1 MVDYCMPINNG
12 QIFVIPSLFHQ
23 QEKPASVHRTEHYE
37 GLPLNLSIKNK
48 ADTSGRRRLHFNPID
63 HEYSRQHYADENSSN
78 QTNQNNIIIQETA
91 AAHGQE
97 FGNLLIVSDIN
108 SDDVV
113 QEEVVETQEHLN
125 TPQVLVDNNEL
136 EIDTKPNAS
145 FEIECRDGLGN
156 GDDDVILVCNPTEEI
171 VVEESKYVN
180 DLIFEESRNTILKT
194 KYNSLLEQVKR
205 LREYLDNEAKKERSV
220 RMGDIENKQQQTPS
234 ETTTRICPVS
244 SLPKV
249 SSHLSSCSSDFDNK
263 SEGDVSESNQ
273 SSENK
278 RSRYNSW
285 PQMSTLS
292 SSQRKKEQNKLA
304 SKRFRERKKQEMERA
319 QTEIMELEVRNS
331 LLRKQETCILSEIE
345 NLKKYMLDQN
355 LIKIVDLPS
364 GLTNN
369 QLKN

>member
-12 QIFVIPSLFHQ
+12 QIFVIPSLFQ
-23 QEKPASVHRTEHYE
+23 QEKPTSAVHRTENYE

-48 ADTSGRRRLHFNPID
+48 ADTSGRRRLHFNPVD
-63 HEYSRQHYADENSSN
+63 HEYSRQQYADENSN
-78 QTNQNNIIIQETA
+78 QNNQNNIIIQETA
-91 AAHGQE
+91 APHGQE
-97 FGNLLIVSDIN
+97 FGNLLIVSNIN
-108 SDDVV
+108 SDVV
-113 QEEVVETQEHLN
+113 QEEVVETHEHLN
-125 TPQVLVDNNEL
+125 TPQVLVDNNIEL
-136 EIDTKPNAS
+136 VIDTKPNSA
-145 FEIECRDGLGN
+145 FEIECREGQGN
-156 GDDDVILVCNPTEEI
+156 GDDDVILFCNSTEEI
-171 VVEESKYVN
+171 VAEESKYVN

-205 LREYLDNEAKKERSV
+205 LREYLDNEAKKERSLQ
-220 RMGDIENKQQQTPS
+220 MGDIENKKQQTSS

-249 SSHLSSCSSDFDNK
+249 SSHLSSSSSDFDNK